1 MRPNGPLANNCWLLS
16 RSGSPRRGGGRHSGT
31 RTDRSPELGGYYF
44 AGHLQIAATIADIKA
59 HPAGGV
65 PPTHFLISGSSAGG
79 IGALT
84 HTDFFGEQFEGAVVK
99 GAPECGFFYPNVTSV
114 PDLAAGRQTPLL
126 LLGQQADWHPY
137 QPTGCR
143 TAAALSSLSA
153 EARSLHCTNAHT
165 LFPHLRRPLFFRENQ
180 FDISKLGNCGWRP
193 DNREYL
199 VRWGEWMRSQLATV
213 RASSVDHVR
222 AGLCDL
228 CRDVWRVGCRG

>member
-1 MRPNGPLANNCWLLS
+1 MGEIRPKECE
-16 RSGSPRRGGGRHSGT
+16 PR
-31 RTDRSPELGGYYF
+31 ELTKDQ
-44 AGHLQIAATIADIKA
+44 L
-59 HPAGGV
+59 
-65 PPTHFLISGSSAGG
+65 
-79 IGALT
+79 
-84 HTDFFGEQFEGAVVK
+84 EGAVVK

-228 CRDVWRVGCRG
+228 CRDVWLQRLTCVCLATSRGSSARRVCSTAATLASRARPLSTA